1 MIKITPTKHSEKGQS
16 MVELAVAIVVLLILV
31 AGVVDLGRVAFHYIA
46 MRDAAKEAASYA
58 SVFPNNNQQIFA
70 RATDGIAGDGVDPSR
85 IEVNLKIYK
94 SAGTYECNWSVSSPD
109 ACASSPDTSGSN
121 VVAVNNVIEVTIT
134 DSAFP
139 ITMPLL
145 GSFLGSQT
153 INLSTT
159 IQDVVIS
166 VP

>member
-1 MIKITPTKHSEKGQS
+1 MEKKFLHHNSEKGQS
-16 MVELAVAIVVLLILV
+16 MVELAVAVVVLLILV
-31 AGVVDLGRVAFHYIA
+31 SGVVDLGRVSFHYIA
-46 MRDAAKEAASYA
+46 MRDAAQEAASYA

-70 RATDGIAGDGVDPSR
+70 RAIDGIGGDGVDPSR
-85 IEVNLKIYK
+85 IEVNLKIFK
-94 SAGTYECNWSVSSPD
+94 SSGTYECNWSVTSPE
-109 ACASSPDTSGSN
+109 ACAGSSDTSGTNEVS
-121 VVAVNNVIEVTIT
+121 VNNVIEVTIT
-134 DSAFP
+134 DEAFP

-159 IQDVVIS
+159 IQDVVLS

>member
-1 MIKITPTKHSEKGQS
+1 EKGQS
-16 MVELAVAIVVLLILV
+16 MVELAVAVVVLLILV
-31 AGVVDLGRVAFHYIA
+31 SGVVDLGRVAFHYIA
-46 MRDAAKEAASYA
+46 MRDAAQEAASYA
-58 SVFPNNNQQIFA
+58 SVFPNNNQQIFM

-94 SAGTYECNWSVSSPD
+94 ASGTYECNWSVLSPEVCAADVDSSD
-109 ACASSPDTSGSN
+109 SN
-121 VVAVNNVIEVTIT
+121 EVSVNNVIEVTIT

-153 INLSTT
+153 INLNTT
-159 IQDVVIS
+159 IQDVVLY
-166 VP
+166 VPE

>member
-1 MIKITPTKHSEKGQS
+1 MICAHDSEKGQS
-16 MVELAVAIVVLLILV
+16 MVELAVAVVVLLILV
-31 AGVVDLGRVAFHYIA
+31 SGVVDLGRVAFHYIA
-46 MRDAAKEAASYA
+46 MRDAAQEAASYA
-58 SVFPNNNQQIFA
+58 SVFPNNNQQIFS

-85 IEVNLKIYK
+85 IAVNLKIFK
-94 SAGTYECNWSVSSPD
+94 SSGTYECNWSVTSPE
-109 ACASSPDTSGSN
+109 ACAGSSDTSGSN
-121 VVAVNNVIEVTIT
+121 EVSVNNVIEVTIT

-159 IQDVVIS
+159 IQDVVLS

>member
-1 MIKITPTKHSEKGQS
+1 MQSKKIQKHNSENGQS
-16 MVELAVAIVVLLILV
+16 MVELAVAVVVLLIIV

-46 MRDAAKEAASYA
+46 MRDAAQEAASYA

-85 IEVNLKIYK
+85 IEVVLTFSN
-94 SAGTYECNWSVSSPD
+94 SYECTWSVSSPE
-109 ACASSPDTSGSN
+109 ACASSSDTSSGN
-121 VVAVNNVIEVTIT
+121 VVSTGNVVEVTIT

-159 IQDVVIS
+159 IEDVVLT
-166 VP
+166 VQ

>member
-1 MIKITPTKHSEKGQS
+1 MKKKYLIHQSEKGQS
-16 MVELAVAIVVLLILV
+16 MVELAVAVVVLLILV
-31 AGVVDLGRVAFHYIA
+31 SGVVDLGRVSFHYIA
-46 MRDAAKEAASYA
+46 MRDAVQEAASYA

-94 SAGTYECNWSVSSPD
+94 SSGIYECNWSVGSPD
-109 ACASSPDTSGSN
+109 ACAASTDTSGSN
-121 VVAVNNVIEVTIT
+121 VVSVNNVIEVTIT

-153 INLSTT
+153 INIYTN